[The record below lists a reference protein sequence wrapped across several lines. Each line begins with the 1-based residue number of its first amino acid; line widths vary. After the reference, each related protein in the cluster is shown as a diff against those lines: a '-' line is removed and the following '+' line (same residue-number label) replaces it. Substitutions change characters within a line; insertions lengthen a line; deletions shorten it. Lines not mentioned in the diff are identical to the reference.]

1 MYRICFVLFC
11 CFFLLPMWNVH
22 TAEPF
27 PQLTALQKKSVQYTS
42 FSATFT
48 QQLFNAEAKE
58 TEDKTGTLFF
68 KKPMQIVWQ
77 VQTPMQEKIVV
88 LEDTIWHYIPE
99 DSIAFK
105 YPIDMLSDIVPFLQ
119 IVTGQIDIST
129 VFSPT
134 VQEKTNTT
142 ITYLLKPRQD
152 HPIILNVLI
161 TINTVTNELTSIKI
175 TDYYHNTNSVTF
187 TKFTPNPELEQTI
200 FSFTPPDGTNIID
213 NSYERAK

>member
-1 MYRICFVLFC
+1 
-11 CFFLLPMWNVH
+11 MWNAH
-22 TAEPF
+22 AAEPF
-27 PQLTALQKKSVQYTS
+27 PQLTALQKKYAQYTS

-58 TEDKTGTLFF
+58 TENKTGTLFF

-88 LEDTIWHYIPE
+88 SEDTIWHYIPE
-99 DSIAFK
+99 DTIAFK
-105 YPIDMLSDIVPFLQ
+105 YPIAMLSDIVPFLQ
-119 IVTGQIDIST
+119 IVTGQIDIPT

-134 VQEKTNTT
+134 VQEKTATT
-142 ITYLLKPRQD
+142 ITYLLKPKQD

-161 TINTVTNELTSIKI
+161 TINTAINELVSVKI
-175 TDYYHNTNSVTF
+175 TDYYHNTNNVTF
-187 TKFTPNPELEQTI
+187 TKFTPNPTLEQTM

-213 NSYERAK
+213 NTYEHTK